1 MALRP
6 ASPEAF
12 EFYFPGDDCGL
23 VAYCHRS
30 GNTHFIN
37 APGPALRELLA
48 IRVFSSQEI
57 CRLTELDEDTVKEL
71 QEKLISVGIL
81 ELTA

>member
-1 MALRP
+1 M
-6 ASPEAF
+6 
-12 EFYFPGDDCGL
+12 FYFPGDDGGV

-30 GNTHFIN
+30 GDTHFIN

-48 IRVFSSQEI
+48 LKVVSSQEI
-57 CRLTELDEDTVKEL
+57 CRLTGLDENTVKEL

-81 ELTA
+81 EVTV